1 MVAAVAHNAE
11 CGWLSDV
18 GVPAAR
24 TPPMRVADNA
34 RGVQFSVQPD
44 QRALTAA
51 LPRCWSGGFCPISSS
66 HRVVSSPG
74 NGIRHRPSGAR
85 GGERPRKVSSLAI
98 LACTAAASTEDSV
111 SRLGTAAGPRRRL
124 LASSPLSWRYR
135 ERVSRLERIT
145 SDPAVCHGQPTIR
158 GLRYTVE
165 TVLELLSAGMT
176 IDEVLADY
184 PDLERE
190 DILAAL
196 EFGARA
202 AGRRRVVPLS
212 AA

>member
-1 MVAAVAHNAE
+1 MAFEDASCV
-11 CGWLSDV
+11 DPF
-18 GVPAAR
+18 GVPEH
-24 TPPMRVADNA
+24 
-34 RGVQFSVQPD
+34 Q
-44 QRALTAA
+44 
-51 LPRCWSGGFCPISSS
+51 
-66 HRVVSSPG
+66 
-74 NGIRHRPSGAR
+74 
-85 GGERPRKVSSLAI
+85 
-98 LACTAAASTEDSV
+98 AAAGC
-111 SRLGTAAGPRRRL
+111 LFPLRRGRRQSILIGRRSHWPGL
-124 LASSPLSWRYR
+124 LDRRYR

-145 SDPAVCHGQPTIR
+145 SDPTVCHGQPTIR

-165 TVLELLSAGMT
+165 GVLELLSAGMT
-176 IDEVLADY
+176 IDEVLGDY